1 VFKWIKRSLI
11 ALSLIAVTMTSVYA
25 VSNYA
30 ESDNDISLDNYQF
43 IEDMKLNSTRYSR
56 VDDLSLVDPTFYVT
70 IDGDDEE
77 IADNANFTL
86 YYDEEFVS
94 FKVLNKDT
102 GYVWATNIEDPNA
115 GTFTPLLESGIGIE
129 YINVQKSMTISEN
142 IGITDTV
149 YIIEREDIDNGIRL
163 NLNFGGYCQTRTCER
178 FYPRYLEG
186 EYTKEEMIEFGLTEI
201 NVGFTLEVTLDD
213 TGIRAHVPFE
223 SIVENNPEEVVL
235 SSIIIFPALG
245 ATHMDDIPGY
255 MVLPEGSGALIR
267 YEDNEGKYN
276 APLIERFY
284 GDNVGLSSNRASILR
299 YPLSMPIF
307 GAVHGVNQNAML
319 GIIEE
324 GDVNARLVAFPNGA
338 LNVDYNLIF
347 TKIDYRQAYRQAFT
361 SDGSA
366 GAMRQLQT
374 YTGDTTIA
382 YQFLSDDDS
391 TYVGIGS
398 AYRNYLIERGVLT
411 QQTAE
416 TDVPLNIE
424 YFMSDSEATF
434 FGSTIVETST
444 VEDVMNMYDELYAAG
459 ITNQRVI
466 LSGWNDGGYSGYLP
480 SDLDFENSLGS
491 NRSFRD
497 LIAHINED
505 NSVLLRNGY
514 LIASDVTKGISY
526 RRDVAKATDR
536 FKLEWQCD
544 DCVVGERYVLY
555 PDVSKELAFDHYED
569 YLDENV
575 GVMMEDLGSFLF
587 SYYDG
592 GYFIRE
598 DALNHYLEVFEQ
610 YQGTAAYQYPFAYA
624 YAYTDSFYEV
634 PLYNSQMKYYDD
646 LIPLVQIV
654 LHGTMDLF
662 GPHLNFNSLGKEQ
675 ILGMIDFGVNPSYI
689 LTQEPSSSLKDTD
702 MSQLFTTEFGL
713 WKSSVVETY
722 TYVNDALRH
731 VDGEF
736 ITARTVLDTGIVKVE
751 YSNNVTIYVNYTS
764 SDYAVEGI
772 IIPALDYH
780 VGGVS

>member
-1 VFKWIKRSLI
+1 MFKWIKRSLI
-11 ALSLIAVTMTSVYA
+11 AVSLVAITMTSVYA
-25 VSNYA
+25 VSNNQ
-30 ESDNDISLDNYQF
+30 ETDTDISLDNYQF

-56 VDDLSLVDPTFYVT
+56 VDDLSLVDPAFYVT
-70 IDGDDEE
+70 IDDDDEE

-102 GYVWATNIEDPNA
+102 GYVWATNIEDANA
-115 GTFTPLLESGIGIE
+115 GTFTSLLESGIGIE

-149 YIIEREDIDNGIRL
+149 YIIDREDIEDGIRL
-163 NLNFGGYCQTRTCER
+163 NLNFGGYCQTRVCER

-201 NVGFTLEVTLDD
+201 NVGFTLEVTLDE

-223 SIVENNPEEVVL
+223 SIVENNSEEVVL

-245 ATHMDDIPGY
+245 ATHMDDVPGY

-276 APLIERFY
+276 APLIEGFY

-374 YTGDTTIA
+374 YTGDTTIS
-382 YQFLSDDDS
+382 YQFLSDNDS

-398 AYRNYLIERGVLT
+398 AYRNYLIDNGVLS
-411 QQTAE
+411 QQVGE
-416 TDVPLNIE
+416 DNIPIYMD

-434 FGSTIVETST
+434 FGSTLVETST
-444 VEDVMNMYDELYAAG
+444 VEDVMAMYDDLYNAG
-459 ITNQRVI
+459 ITNQRVV

-480 SDLDFENSLGS
+480 SDLDFENKLGRNS
-491 NRSFRD
+491 EFRA
-497 LIAHINED
+497 LIDHINEQ
-505 NSVLLRNGY
+505 NSVLLRNDY
-514 LIASDVTKGISY
+514 LVASDMTRGISY

-536 FKLEWQCD
+536 FKLEWECD
-544 DCVVGERYVLY
+544 DCVVSDRYVLY
-555 PDVSKELAFDHYED
+555 PEVSKELALDHYED
-569 YLDENV
+569 YIDENV
-575 GVMMEDLGSFLF
+575 GVLIEGLAGFLF

-592 GYFIRE
+592 GYYIRE

-610 YQGTAAYQYPFAYA
+610 YDGTASYEYPYA
-624 YAYTDSFYEV
+624 YAYEYTDSFFNV

-654 LHGTMDLF
+654 LHGTVDLF
-662 GPHLNFNSLGKEQ
+662 GPQLNFNSLGREQ
-675 ILGMIDFGVNPSYI
+675 VLGLIDFGVNPSYI

-702 MSQLFTTEFGL
+702 MSQLFTTEFNL
-713 WKSSVVETY
+713 WRTSVIDTY
-722 TYVNDALRH
+722 NYVNDALRH

-736 ITARTVLDTGIVKVE
+736 ITGRTVLDTGIVKVE
-751 YSNNVTIYVNYTS
+751 YANDVTIYVNYTS
-764 SDYAVEGI
+764 SDYPVDGI
-772 IIPALDYH
+772 VVPALDYY